1 MTEDGVTWGFLA
13 CVAVAI
19 VTLIPA
25 WGLFAMGAFSPDR
38 AGRWAC
44 WGFSLVFVAGA
55 VAVVLAGGGW
65 L

>member
-13 CVAVAI
+13 YLAVAV
-19 VTLIPA
+19 VVLMPA
-25 WGLFAMGAFSPDR
+25 WSLFFMGALTPDR

-44 WGFSLVFVAGA
+44 WGFALVFVAGA